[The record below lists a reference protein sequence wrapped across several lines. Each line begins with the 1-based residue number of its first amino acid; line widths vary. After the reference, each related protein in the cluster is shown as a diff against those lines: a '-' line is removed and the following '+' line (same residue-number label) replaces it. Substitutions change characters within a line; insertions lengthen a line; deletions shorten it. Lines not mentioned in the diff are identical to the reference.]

1 MEVIPLLVP
10 QRDYAVTL
18 SAADLNALSPGEVGL
33 VSLSEAELYIE
44 VSDQLEVFEVES
56 PRKSGPSAT
65 SYVTFH
71 FVHQNRKAGVQAN
84 VQNYSISISPAHL
97 ALLIDLW
104 ISANFLFPHGI
115 TDPSIIRL
123 ALDHLISRGKLGIL
137 REFLARSGLIQRDET
152 CNALSCVSS

>member
-56 PRKSGPSAT
+56 PKEIWAFRDI
-65 SYVTFH
+65 VRH
-71 FVHQNRKAGVQAN
+71 FSFRASK
-84 VQNYSISISPAHL
+84 
-97 ALLIDLW
+97 
-104 ISANFLFPHGI
+104 
-115 TDPSIIRL
+115 
-123 ALDHLISRGKLGIL
+123 
-137 REFLARSGLIQRDET
+137 
-152 CNALSCVSS
+152 